1 MPAKTTSRLD
11 PRRPLVLDVRE
22 LGRRPGSMRTVRRTV
37 PAPDGLGVELARVP
51 TGEPVELDLRL
62 ESVVEGV
69 LVSGTA
75 TAAVAGE
82 CARCLGPVADR
93 VTVDL
98 QELFAYAD
106 SATEETTE
114 EDEISHLV
122 GDHLDLEPVVR
133 DAVVLA
139 LPLSPLCREDCARAV
154 PRLRRRPGRAPRGP
168 LPRRTRRSP
177 LGGARRARRPRQHQH
192 RESGVDSGSPEAPD
206 VPEQHPVPPVA
217 VEDFRP
223 DAGPLREPR
232 LPQAEAAAHGLCQ
245 LRDVRQQAGPRGLI
259 PAPRPS
265 A

>member
-37 PAPDGLGVELARVP
+37 PAPDGLGVDLARVP
-51 TGEPVELDLRL
+51 AGEPVELDLRL

-93 VTVDL
+93 VAVEL

-114 EDEISHLV
+114 EDEVSHLV

-139 LPLSPLCREDCARAV
+139 LPLSPLCREDCGGLCPDCGGV
-154 PRLRRRPGRAPRGP
+154 LDE
-168 LPRRTRRSP
+168 LPADHS
-177 LGGARRARRPRQHQH
+177 H
-192 RESGVDSGSPEAPD
+192 
-206 VPEQHPVPPVA
+206 
-217 VEDFRP
+217 
-223 DAGPLREPR
+223 AGPVDPR
-232 LPQAEAAAHGLCQ
+232 WAALAE
-245 LRDVRQQAGPRGLI
+245 RAGPVSISTDPL
-259 PAPRPS
+259 S
-265 A
+265 TSQE